1 VADVRQIAPA
11 AGVVLKKNNTVIYT
25 QRFNPDPSTYTEQAG
40 QTLVIGTAS
49 STTLSQGTIST
60 VRNLILQSSK
70 AVLIIFNGGSDEI
83 DLTAGGLLFMA
94 ATSLSAVK
102 VKNESGV
109 DDAEV
114 EYMLT
119 D

>member
-1 VADVRQIAPA
+1 MADVRQIEPA
-11 AGVVLKKNNTVIYT
+11 AGIVLKKNNTVIYT
-25 QRFNPDPSTYTEQAG
+25 QRFNPDPSTYTEQSG
-40 QTLVIGTAS
+40 QTLVVGTAS
-49 STTLSQGTIST
+49 STTVSQGTIST

-70 AVLIIFNGGSDEI
+70 AVTIIFDGGSDEI
-83 DLTAGGLLFMA
+83 SMTAGGLLFMA

-102 VKNESGV
+102 VKNASV
-109 DDAEV
+109 TDDAEV